1 MLNVRLIRWSPLALT
16 VSVLVAACG
25 EESAPTESSSSGA
38 QMQRTK
44 TGAIVFLTDRTGNY
58 EIFSMDERGKHPVN
72 LTNDA
77 APDAAPARSYDGLK
91 IAYAHEGDIFTM
103 NADGSAK
110 TRITHSEAVD
120 DRPTWSPDGSKIAFE
135 RSTAPSFGLVMYVVN
150 ADGSNE
156 VQITHPE
163 PSEDVNPTWSP
174 GGQKIAFVR
183 GMASGSG
190 PFVGD
195 IYTVN
200 PDGSALTNVTNSPA
214 QYDVLNW
221 SPNGSQL
228 AFSGILP
235 GYESNAAEIFVINV
249 DGTGRVDL
257 TNNPAYDFAPAW
269 SPDGSQIAFTS
280 GRGSTP
286 SDFDI
291 IVMNADGSNQ
301 TNITSK
307 SLADDF
313 GPSWAH

>member
-1 MLNVRLIRWSPLALT
+1 MLDARMMRWFPLVLT
-16 VSVLVAACG
+16 ISVLFAACG
-25 EESAPTESSSSGA
+25 EENAPTESNSSGS
-38 QMQRTK
+38 QMQRAK
-44 TGAIVFLTDRTGNY
+44 TGSIAFLTNRTGND
-58 EIFSMDERGKHPVN
+58 EIFSMDAAGKHPVN
-72 LTNDA
+72 LTKDL

-91 IAYAHEGDIFTM
+91 IAYSHEGDIFTM

-120 DRPTWSPDGSKIAFE
+120 DHPTWSPDGSKIAFL

-150 ADGSNE
+150 SDGSNE

-163 PSEDVNPTWSP
+163 PSEDESPTWSP
-174 GGQKIAFVR
+174 DGQKIAFVR
-183 GMASGSG
+183 GMGSGSG

-214 QYDVLNW
+214 PYDVVSW

-228 AFSGILP
+228 AFSGFLP
-235 GYESNAAEIFVINV
+235 GYESNSDEIFVMNV

-257 TNNPAYDFAPAW
+257 SNNPAFDFGPTW
-269 SPDGSQIAFTS
+269 SPDGRQIAFTS

-286 SDFDI
+286 NDYDI

-307 SLADDF
+307 SLADDLA
-313 GPSWAH
+313 PSWAH